1 MKQRSL
7 TALAAIVLLTSTA
20 CGSTSEESSE
30 SAAVPTS
37 SATPT
42 SSTASA
48 SSSLAPTSSPAA
60 SSGTATAAESEPSQ
74 SPSCE
79 NKNEQQALDNGF
91 NQLLELSG
99 PEGNYHWAK
108 DYTDSNYDPCAELS
122 WAVVGI
128 QGGTASSPYQIMLFH
143 RGEYLG
149 TATKHAY
156 GFAPK
161 VVRVNDGEIAV
172 TYRWPKDGESNAE
185 ASNTATAH
193 FAWDKEKNSV
203 VMSGNLPAYGP
214 TENGTTPL
222 WEKAIAHGAAP
233 QVGGGIPK
241 NAQPMQ
247 ESKEIKN
254 TFVFKT
260 PSENIGC
267 DATSTTLSC
276 GVLSW
281 SKTQT
286 PAAGSVFPPDWLL
299 TGIGETATPEETTR
313 GDAMTWGI
321 SPDAAPVLEYGESAY
336 YENFVCSSEI
346 NGLTCWNTLSGHGA
360 FLNADG
366 YVGF

>member
-1 MKQRSL
+1 MKNRSL
-7 TALAAIVLLTSTA
+7 AALATAVVLASTG
-20 CGSTSEESSE
+20 C
-30 SAAVPTS
+30 
-37 SATPT
+37 
-42 SSTASA
+42 SSTAEKPAEPAETSA
-48 SSSLAPTSSPAA
+48 SSTTTTASSSTTSATASPSASVSSSAQSTSASPA
-60 SSGTATAAESEPSQ
+60 SSQTV
-74 SPSCE
+74 SCG
-79 NKNEQQALDNGF
+79 NDNEQQALDNGF
-91 NQLLELSG
+91 GQLLELSG

-161 VVRVNDGEIAV
+161 VERVSDGEIAV